1 MNMEDQSVSNLQT
14 EKENSMAEI
23 FELKTHKSGNL
34 MLILISL
41 NNFLT

>member
-23 FELKTHKSGNL
+23 FELKTHK
-34 MLILISL
+34 
-41 NNFLT
+41 

>member
-1 MNMEDQSVSNLQT
+1 MNMEDKLVTTRQT

-34 MLILISL
+34 MLVLISL